1 MLVFLVAIA
10 MLVVHIISALL
21 PFNVRYT
28 EFAHFVFIFYCMGG
42 KSDVSNTRCIRI
54 KPK

>member
-10 MLVVHIISALL
+10 MLVVHIMSALL

-28 EFAHFVFIFYCMGG
+28 VCTLCFYFLLYGG
-42 KSDVSNTRCIRI
+42 KV
-54 KPK
+54 